1 MTIYKKLTSA
11 QQSRLD
17 YQLIRLASPR
27 MDGAPPEVHP
37 DNPLL
42 PDEVDDDINQLP
54 VKFQGL
60 PLKVNVPRPPE
71 ADDPLGVQGF
81 IQLTW
86 NGSRQV
92 ERYDYVTPLDPTI
105 LLIEMVLP
113 ENLTNVSGKHE
124 LGYYLNQGGNIGT
137 VTPLVVNVDTTTPQP
152 VMEIVVPPEVERDGI
167 TKKYMDDNGFVL
179 LTVPEYAGRKLG
191 DVVQAYIGT
200 SLPLPTPI
208 GEFTRT
214 DLTLPVTFNLTAAM
228 LGGEEGERAIYYYVS
243 DRKGNKSRESPFK
256 RLNVVLT
263 DPPEGLLPPDIP
275 QYSDSLI
282 DLQDGQDQ
290 VGVGIKDEYTNFL
303 SGDQLVVTW
312 DGQLQAPETIPGFP
326 FYVNVP
332 FRAVFNGDAGPKN
345 IDVSYQIKRNN
356 VFHPLIPI
364 SMSLD
369 VDLSKP
375 GAPIDPDEP
384 GPPNPNLALVTVQGQ
399 GGNGPNVLTA
409 ADADQ
414 TVGVSVVTYT
424 GAKEDDEAQLFWKG
438 VAVSAADG
446 GVVTI
451 PATPPAQITF
461 DVEWS
466 VIAAGGNGK
475 TLPANY
481 VITHPLNENKDIS
494 LPREVDV
501 FIRDGVVP
509 EVKFQHLDPDFI
521 DWINCG
527 SLRQDAVI
535 GTVVEVLIAG
545 GEAQLAGQT
554 LTFTYQG
561 YTDAAG
567 SAEKPDTKVE
577 VQYEPTDQ
585 DATNGFIVKIP
596 YDPAVRLTENAW
608 GGVSYSADI
617 DGRPTPSAR
626 HLVRVY
632 MVDPGGGTCPLP

>member
-42 PDEVDDDINQLP
+42 PDETDDDINQLP

-60 PLKVNVPRPPE
+60 SLKVNVPRPPE
-71 ADDPLGVQGF
+71 AGDPSMVPGF

-86 NGSRQV
+86 RGSRV
-92 ERYDYVTPLDPTI
+92 GVRYDYVTPLDPDI
-105 LLIEMVLP
+105 LLIEMELP

-137 VTPLVVNVDTTTPQP
+137 VTPLVINVDTTAPQP
-152 VMEIVVPPEVERDGI
+152 VMEIGVPPEVDRDGI
-167 TKKYMDDNGFVL
+167 TKKYLDDNGSVL
-179 LTVPEYAGRKLG
+179 LTVPEYSGRKLG
-191 DVVQAYIGT
+191 DLVQAFIGT
-200 SLPLPTPI
+200 SLPLPTLI
-208 GEFTRT
+208 GEVIRT
-214 DLTLPVTFNLTAAM
+214 DMSPVTFNLTAAM
-228 LGGEEGERAIYYYVS
+228 LGGEEGERAIYYYAS

-256 RLNVVLT
+256 RLNVILT
-263 DPPEGLLPPDIP
+263 DPPEGLVEPDIP

-282 DLQDGQDQ
+282 DLQDAQDQ

-303 SGDQLVVTW
+303 TGDQFVVTW

-326 FYVNVP
+326 FHVNVP
-332 FRAVFNGDAGPKN
+332 FRAVFNGDAGPKT

-356 VFHPLIPI
+356 AFHPPTPI
-364 SMSLD
+364 SLSVD

-375 GAPIDPDEP
+375 GAPIDPDNP
-384 GPPNPNLALVTVQGQ
+384 GNPNPNLALVTVQGQ
-399 GGNGPNVLTA
+399 GGNPANVLTA
-409 ADADQ
+409 ADVDQ
-414 TVGVSVVTYT
+414 TVGVSVATYV
-424 GAKEDDEAQLFWKG
+424 GAKEDDEVQLMWKG
-438 VAVSAADG
+438 VAVSEADG
-446 GVVTI
+446 GVFTM
-451 PATPPAQITF
+451 PDPPPAQITF

-466 VIAAGGNGK
+466 VINTGGNGK
-475 TLPANY
+475 TLPVSY
-481 VITHPLNENKDIS
+481 VITHPVNENKDIS

-501 FIRDGVVP
+501 LIRAGVVP
-509 EVKFQHLDPDFI
+509 EVKFQHLDPDFT
-521 DWINCG
+521 DWMNCG
-527 SLRQDAVI
+527 SLRQDSVI
-535 GTVVEVLIAG
+535 GTVVEVLVAG
-545 GEAQLAGQT
+545 GEVQLAGQT

-567 SAEKPDTKVE
+567 STEKPSTKVE
-577 VQYEPTDQ
+577 VQYQPTDQ
-585 DATNGFIVKIP
+585 EATNGFIVKIP
-596 YDPAVRLTENAW
+596 YDPAVKLTENAW